1 MILNLPAGSFS
12 FQTEPIYIPSYGKL
26 QCTRQYNDEGDVRT
40 AKPCLLNKLFYY
52 YDIYVDVTGA
62 RDGIQNLKK
71 NVTDKTRFLHDK

>member
-1 MILNLPAGSFS
+1 MENYNVPDNMSKAN
-12 FQTEPIYIPSYGKL
+12 K
-26 QCTRQYNDEGDVRT
+26 NDEGDVRT